1 MNWIDYLLIALIVF
15 SSVAGAMRGLLRE
28 VIALLT
34 WVAAVWIAWHYAG
47 VLEPHLGGAL
57 ANDSVRAWAAR
68 TIIFL
73 AVVLIGTLI
82 GAIVGRLVRLSIF
95 SGTDRFF
102 GGIFGFLRGLVMIG
116 LFVMLCHAL
125 RLNDEPW
132 WRAST
137 LIPYGERAANV
148 LRGMVGESK
157 MLAQHSAPR
166 QGNASREL

>member
-28 VIALLT
+28 VIALVT

-73 AVVLIGTLI
+73 AVVLIGTCI

-125 RLNDEPW
+125 RLNAEPW
-132 WRAST
+132 WRGST
-137 LIPYGERAANV
+137 LIPYGERVANV
-148 LRGMVGESK
+148 LRGMVGERK
-157 MLAQHSAPR
+157 ILIEHP
-166 QGNASREL
+166 ASRSDERA

>member
-15 SSVAGAMRGLLRE
+15 SCVAGVLRGLLRE
-28 VIALLT
+28 VIALVT
-34 WVAAVWIAWHYAG
+34 WLAAVWVAWHYAD
-47 VLEPHLGGAL
+47 VLAPRLGGAL
-57 ANDSVRAWAAR
+57 ATEGVSAWAAR

-82 GAIVGRLVRLSIF
+82 GAIVGRVVRLSIF

-125 RLNDEPW
+125 RLNGEHW
-132 WRAST
+132 WRSST

-148 LRGMVGESK
+148 LRGMVGEGK
-157 MLAQHSAPR
+157 ILIEHSGTSSDR
-166 QGNASREL
+166 RI